1 MKLTACGRTDVGLSR
16 SNNQD
21 SFFADEH
28 LGLFIVADGMGGHKA
43 GEIASHMAIT
53 SVARQLEPLLR
64 QQPQVEVLQQKLAEV
79 VEAAHREVTTAAAEN
94 PAWSGMGTT
103 LTLLLL
109 YAGQAL
115 LAHVGDSRLYRWRDQ
130 QLELLSKDQTL
141 VAEQLRQGIISE
153 TEAGHS
159 NLRGLLLQ
167 AVGASEQLDVFQ
179 QEQQLQENDSFLLCS
194 DGLTGMLSDTD
205 IHSVLARNPQPEAV
219 CDKLIKQAL
228 QAGGKDN
235 VTVLMVT
242 MRDK

>member
-1 MKLTACGRTDVGLSR
+1 MKLRACGRTDVGLSR
-16 SNNQD
+16 SNNED

-43 GEIASHMAIT
+43 GEVASHMAIDT
-53 SVARQLEPLLR
+53 VTRQLEPLLR
-64 QQPQVEVLQQKLAEV
+64 QQPKVDALQQKLAEV
-79 VEAAHREVTTAAAEN
+79 IEAANREVTTAAAEN

-141 VAEQLRQGIISE
+141 VAEQLRQGIIN
-153 TEAGHS
+153 EAEAARS

-179 QEQQLQENDSFLLCS
+179 QEQPLQEDDSFLLCS
-194 DGLTGMLSDTD
+194 DGLTGMLSDTE
-205 IHSVLARNPQPEAV
+205 IHSVLAGKSQPEAV
-219 CDKLIKQAL
+219 CDELIKQTL

-242 MRDK
+242 MRGK

>member
-1 MKLTACGRTDVGLSR
+1 MKLTACGRTDVGLLR
-16 SNNQD
+16 SNNED
-21 SFFADEH
+21 SFFADEQ
-28 LGLFIVADGMGGHKA
+28 LGLFVVADGMGGHKA
-43 GEIASHMAIT
+43 GEVASRMAIDT
-53 SVARQLEPLLR
+53 VTRQLEPLLR
-64 QQPQVEVLQQKLAEV
+64 QQPKVEALQQKLAEV
-79 VEAAHREVTTAAAEN
+79 IEAANREVTTAAAEN
-94 PAWSGMGTT
+94 PARSGMGTT

-141 VAEQLRQGIISE
+141 VAEQLRQGIIN
-153 TEAGHS
+153 EAEAARS

-194 DGLTGMLSDTD
+194 DGLTGMLSDTE
-205 IHSVLARNPQPEAV
+205 IHSVLARKSQPEAV
-219 CDKLIKQAL
+219 CDELIKQTL

-242 MRDK
+242 MRGK